1 MRYAFEVEFDQPV
14 WDSLDEDARSEWVD
28 RARRALNAVTYVT
41 ADHYVSGNP
50 VLESVV
56 ERSWWVDGHFIS
68 ALSAGDALVYAASA
82 YDFNPESVRP
92 WNDADEG
99 SQSAEDFQRPADAI
113 GALWSLMGDYPF
125 DHGINDSTPIHE
137 GDYLRGATELLIE
150 MGIVRHAVA
159 DQRDDAGSDSSDLK
173 QYVKHLLWP
182 DHFAD
187 PFNPTEPVVL
197 TPRENALEIA
207 FGTFASNSGDI
218 ADKELALQSSND
230 FEQANV
236 IPAQD
241 FEDWD
246 NISMRA
252 SIKELA
258 DQITRAIL
266 DVADQIEGDHDED

>member
-14 WDSLDEDARSEWVD
+14 WDSLDEYARSEWVD
-28 RARRALNAVTYVT
+28 RAKRALNVVTYVT

-50 VLESVV
+50 PPDLS
-56 ERSWWVDGHFIS
+56 R
-68 ALSAGDALVYAASA
+68 ALGEAQDAMDV
-82 YDFNPESVRP
+82 PR
-92 WNDADEG
+92 DA
-99 SQSAEDFQRPADAI
+99 AI
-113 GALWSLMGDYPF
+113 GALWSLMGDDPF

-266 DVADQIEGDHDED
+266 DVADQIEGDHGED